1 MSEADVDPQTGQPV
15 GPVVDT
21 GEAKRPGPV
30 VLEGRFGRI
39 EKLDALRHGADLWEA
54 VKGHDALWT
63 YMGYGPFAGVTTF
76 LSWLATRDRIDDPYA
91 YAVIDADGRAV
102 GIVTLMEIRPAA
114 RVAEV
119 GNIVYAPALQRTA
132 LATEAQYL
140 LARYAF
146 ETLGYR
152 RYEWKCNAL
161 NAASRRAAERFGFT
175 FEGVFRHHMIVKG
188 RNRDTAWFSMLERE
202 WPARKAAFERWLD
215 PANFDADGR
224 QKVALGVFNAPAL
237 AAGERTLR
245 RASLVDRPML
255 DMLERA
261 IAGGEAGHAAAPA
274 SDREDLFHRAE
285 VWVLDGDSGL
295 DAALVLA
302 PGKNELLIEQL
313 AVAPAARRAGLGGA
327 LLAAAEARSRAL
339 KVSALLAAV
348 DETQERTIAWCRGKG
363 FEAERPENRRGRRV
377 VPLRKTLSP

>member
-1 MSEADVDPQTGQPV
+1 
-15 GPVVDT
+15 
-21 GEAKRPGPV
+21 
-30 VLEGRFGRI
+30 
-39 EKLDALRHGADLWEA
+39 
-54 VKGHDALWT
+54 
-63 YMGYGPFAGVTTF
+63 
-76 LSWLATRDRIDDPYA
+76 
-91 YAVIDADGRAV
+91 
-102 GIVTLMEIRPAA
+102 
-114 RVAEV
+114 
-119 GNIVYAPALQRTA
+119 
-132 LATEAQYL
+132 
-140 LARYAF
+140 
-146 ETLGYR
+146 
-152 RYEWKCNAL
+152 
-161 NAASRRAAERFGFT
+161 
-175 FEGVFRHHMIVKG
+175 
-188 RNRDTAWFSMLERE
+188 MLERE

-215 PANFDADGR
+215 PANFDANGR

-261 IAGGEAGHAAAPA
+261 ITGGEAGHAAAPA

-295 DAALVLA
+295 DAALVLT
-302 PGKNELLIEQL
+302 PGKNELVIEQL